1 MAGPALFQNSDPE
14 QIKISI
20 SPATQPRKYL
30 AVCITFMDTQG
41 PFPFKFEDGIIRLSP
56 YAIKHLFSVESDGG
70 KLAFTKMYTSV
81 EGDPD

>member
-1 MAGPALFQNSDPE
+1 MAGPAIFQNSDPE
-14 QIKISI
+14 PIKISI

-41 PFPFKFEDGIIRLSP
+41 AFPFTFDDGVTRPSP
-56 YAIKHLFSVESDGG
+56 YAIKHLFDVVSNNG
-70 KLAFTKMYTSV
+70 KLAFTKIYTSV